1 MALIST
7 GRSVLPLINARARRS
22 FLSLFSEDG
31 SAAYFLQQWSDLL
44 WFREE
49 SEPGENS
56 GYFFQSEC
64 THLLARGERTAK
76 LHSPSSSVDKMNL
89 CPPQI
94 EGKGEKNNSPLI
106 GNVVEESWWSRRT
119 REGRCFFSSKCFHSL
134 NKFNKTGFD
143 WQRGALPQCLLFAL
157 AFLVS
162 SCALVLNETKGRKC
176 ARTHTHT
183 LFIRVKQA
191 GLLPKSRRIFSSA
204 AFQVLFCAI
213 ESKRRQLR
221 RSLATPCKKKVN
233 NSPRLLTPEN
243 F

>member
-176 ARTHTHT
+176 ARTHTLYQSET
-183 LFIRVKQA
+183 
-191 GLLPKSRRIFSSA
+191 SRTFTQIPANFLIGRISSA
-204 AFQVLFCAI
+204 VLCNR
-213 ESKRRQLR
+213 EQTTTTPT
-221 RSLATPCKKKVN
+221 LAGDSVQKKVN